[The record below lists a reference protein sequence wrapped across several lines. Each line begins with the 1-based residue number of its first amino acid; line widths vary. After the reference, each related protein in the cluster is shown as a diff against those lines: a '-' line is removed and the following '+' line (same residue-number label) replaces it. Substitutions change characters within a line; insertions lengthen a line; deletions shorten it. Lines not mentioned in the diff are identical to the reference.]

1 MRKYA
6 ALVLQGGGFLG
17 AYECGAIK
25 KLCRDSATANGSSP
39 LPFDVVTGVSIG
51 AVNAAVLV
59 GYKDRYF
66 KSPTEAIDELWKLL
80 AVPSIFGV
88 PAILNPGVY
97 NNGAMFSPNPLML
110 LEGPLMVGN
119 WYDTSRLRDT
129 LNDLIDWDKLEASP
143 THVIVTA
150 TDVATGELARFG
162 NQASRRRQRTT
173 DERIINTSALTADHI
188 LASGSLPPSFPM
200 TRVGESYYWDG
211 GLVSN
216 LPLQE
221 AINSL
226 ERMGG
231 SDDIRE
237 VTVVELFPRVGQVP
251 HTIFG
256 VLDRVFEL
264 AFCSK
269 LDLDKEFATKYRKN
283 IQLAHKIAALLKT
296 IKDKP
301 NDLAAISTCADAVA
315 ADRAYQSLLEHRPI
329 TLRVMKIAEVGRE
342 DVTGASDCTTETIDR
357 RIEAGDQ
364 STYVVSR

>member
-1 MRKYA
+1 MRKYS

-17 AYECGAIK
+17 AYECGVIR
-25 KLCRDSATANGSSP
+25 KLCRERASRTANGSSP

-59 GYKDRYF
+59 GYKDAYF
-66 KSPTEAIDELWKLL
+66 KSPVEAVDELWKLL
-80 AVPSIFGV
+80 AVPSILGI
-88 PAILNPGVY
+88 PALLNPGLY
-97 NNGAMFSPNPLML
+97 NNSGMYSPNPLML
-110 LEGPLMVGN
+110 LEGPLMVSN

-129 LNDLIDWDKLEASP
+129 LDDLVDWDKLEHSK
-143 THVIVTA
+143 THLIVTA

-162 NQASRRRQRTT
+162 NRASRRRRRNP
-173 DERIINTSALTADHI
+173 DERVVNTAPLTADHI

-200 TRVGESYYWDG
+200 TRVGDSYYWDG

-226 ERMGG
+226 EQMGDP
-231 SDDIRE
+231 DDQRE
-237 VTVVELFPRVGQVP
+237 VIAVELFPKKGETP

-269 LDLDKEFATKYRKN
+269 LDLDKEFTKKYSDN
-283 IQLAHKIAALLKT
+283 INLAAKIKALLKALESQT
-296 IKDKP
+296 GDIRS
-301 NDLAAISTCADAVA
+301 AADAVQ
-315 ADRAYQSLLEHRPI
+315 ADAAYQRLLQHRAI
-329 TLRVMKIAEVGRE
+329 TLGVMTIDELTKETVAGP
-342 DVTGASDCTTETIDR
+342 ADCTSWTVDR
-357 RIEAGDQ
+357 RIEAGEQ
-364 STYVVSR
+364 STYEIFR